1 MAARAGIGSCRIS
14 AWSAA
19 NGIRDESRG
28 AAGCMEGFFTKIID
42 DETPGNTRWSNQFGE
57 HIKRTEYD
65 SIVWLITMY

>member
-1 MAARAGIGSCRIS
+1 
-14 AWSAA
+14 
-19 NGIRDESRG
+19 
-28 AAGCMEGFFTKIID
+28 MEGFFTKIID